1 MGREARRASRL
12 LPRLS
17 RLLFGRNELRRRSD
31 RIEGIVLAALSAA
44 FLAIAVTA
52 AFYGAHT
59 YQSERAAVAHL
70 RPVTAVL
77 SQAGPAVRNVFD
89 PGAPTLATWR
99 PPHGAER
106 SGSLTTWNAPEIFD
120 APAGTA
126 VTVWLDRSGWP
137 QAPPPGPG
145 AAIVNALVESVVA
158 SAGGALVLVFCYFLF
173 RISLDR
179 LRLASGEP
187 A

>member
-70 RPVTAVL
+70 RPVTAVV
-77 SQAGPAVRNVFD
+77 SHA
-89 PGAPTLATWR
+89 
-99 PPHGAER
+99 
-106 SGSLTTWNAPEIFD
+106 
-120 APAGTA
+120 APAGEG
-126 VTVWLDRSGWP
+126 VCGPWG
-137 QAPPPGPG
+137 PPGAHLS
-145 AAIVNALVESVVA
+145 AA
-158 SAGGALVLVFCYFLF
+158 
-173 RISLDR
+173 
-179 LRLASGEP
+179 
-187 A
+187 

>member
-70 RPVTAVL
+70 RPVTAVG
-77 SQAGPAVRNVFD
+77 SPAGPARKEAC
-89 PGAPTLATWR
+89 GAR
-99 PPHGAER
+99 
-106 SGSLTTWNAPEIFD
+106 
-120 APAGTA
+120 APAAAPRRAPHASDA
-126 VTVWLDRSGWP
+126 V
-137 QAPPPGPG
+137 
-145 AAIVNALVESVVA
+145 
-158 SAGGALVLVFCYFLF
+158 
-173 RISLDR
+173 
-179 LRLASGEP
+179 
-187 A
+187 